1 MIRPAWVAPGLAL
14 VLALAACGVDGP
26 PTRPSASPT
35 ERPEDRPEPG
45 LQVSG
50 EARLGVVSTL

>member
-1 MIRPAWVAPGLAL
+1 MIRPVLAVLGL
-14 VLALAACGVDGP
+14 VLALASCGVDGP
-26 PTRPSASPT
+26 PTRPSDT
-35 ERPEDRPEPG
+35 PEDGPGPG